1 MICIKNSSNET
12 THYQMKPK
20 FGMYDLHKL
29 QGQFTGLQV
38 LIFALKILNES
49 LSFTSF
55 GIISQTF
62 GAKCVIIF
70 KPYFVVRGILETSE
84 FLLRRLYFVSF
95 TLNNFGI
102 NDDDKLFRALYIST
116 TSCCKLLL

>member
-1 MICIKNSSNET
+1 MICISASSNET
-12 THYQMKPK
+12 MHDQMKPK

-38 LIFALKILNES
+38 LILALKILNGL

-55 GIISQTF
+55 EIISQIL
-62 GAKCVIIF
+62 GAKCVIVF

-84 FLLRRLYFVSF
+84 FLLRRLYFVSWRS
-95 TLNNFGI
+95 LI
-102 NDDDKLFRALYIST
+102 L
-116 TSCCKLLL
+116 